1 MMSGLSRL
9 RAALQ
14 EATSGSLHGL
24 TFDTNPL
31 DREAAKLR
39 DWLGDRGSAK
49 PPQDVIVAALRAFF
63 QVQDLQSHRQALL
76 VCFGCLDPVLPAEA
90 RLIEDGD
97 RFPKRLGGVEA
108 YLPNPRAFRRCYRGL
123 LHAYFGYDSETARFA
138 GKDNWGRLR
147 TYLRDR
153 AANTVASG
161 LQPAWVDGLQANLR
175 LLGDDPGG
183 FYGKALLTGQ
193 SEEFERARAALD
205 IHESSWLIWQLILG
219 QIEGAT
225 HEDDATFQR
234 HLPGLLDLLAKH
246 PLAANAGIAKLLTR
260 YRACRTVTI
269 HPGLRD
275 FTVAQWG
282 NPWLSLN
289 RAKWSLV
296 GDDAR
301 AMVADWLKL
310 DLIQRFFSLLAADGT
325 NDTRR
330 LKFWERY
337 HDSIDDMYFA
347 LGSTARWHRG
357 SDFQDIR
364 KKMAGRLL
372 TLHSAGPPN
381 NNAFIMCIG
390 NFVVVEFGI
399 KGNACFI
406 FARDRLP
413 FLLEGEIAGN
423 GTALKHESSVERLL
437 HTDRISETWE
447 RRFQGTLAGLMR
459 VQPGRQPIRSVS
471 PAHVSPTLPAQLI
484 DAASTLFAAQSPGA
498 TARAPAPGVSPRP
511 DLVPPTRG
519 PAFSEREL
527 SRLCDPRRL
536 QIEDFRDRNGNLW
549 VLTDDADGY
558 VSSQLRAWG
567 FAYRSG
573 RGWWW
578 K

>member
-1 MMSGLSRL
+1 
-9 RAALQ
+9 
-14 EATSGSLHGL
+14 
-24 TFDTNPL
+24 
-31 DREAAKLR
+31 
-39 DWLGDRGSAK
+39 
-49 PPQDVIVAALRAFF
+49 
-63 QVQDLQSHRQALL
+63 
-76 VCFGCLDPVLPAEA
+76 
-90 RLIEDGD
+90 
-97 RFPKRLGGVEA
+97 
-108 YLPNPRAFRRCYRGL
+108 
-123 LHAYFGYDSETARFA
+123 
-138 GKDNWGRLR
+138 
-147 TYLRDR
+147 
-153 AANTVASG
+153 
-161 LQPAWVDGLQANLR
+161 
-175 LLGDDPGG
+175 
-183 FYGKALLTGQ
+183 
-193 SEEFERARAALD
+193 
-205 IHESSWLIWQLILG
+205 
-219 QIEGAT
+219 
-225 HEDDATFQR
+225 
-234 HLPGLLDLLAKH
+234 
-246 PLAANAGIAKLLTR
+246 
-260 YRACRTVTI
+260 
-269 HPGLRD
+269 
-275 FTVAQWG
+275 
-282 NPWLSLN
+282 
-289 RAKWSLV
+289 
-296 GDDAR
+296 
-301 AMVADWLKL
+301 
-310 DLIQRFFSLLAADGT
+310 
-325 NDTRR
+325 
-330 LKFWERY
+330 
-337 HDSIDDMYFA
+337 
-347 LGSTARWHRG
+347 
-357 SDFQDIR
+357 
-364 KKMAGRLL
+364 
-372 TLHSAGPPN
+372 
-381 NNAFIMCIG
+381 MCIG